1 MLCAEL
7 TAANVMSWMFVSFQ
21 NSYVEIQTASMVA
34 VGNEA
39 FRTGLGHE
47 GGVLVTEIS
56 ALKGEP
62 SPVRT

>member
-1 MLCAEL
+1 
-7 TAANVMSWMFVSFQ
+7 MSWMFVSFQ

-47 GGVLVTEIS
+47 GGALVTEIS
-56 ALKGEP
+56 ALNGEP